1 MILITSCSDLY
12 WKVLVIFYLSHSC
25 HKRSIYVSVN
35 EGLSCGLFNWSLFF
49 NILGHLQ
56 IVTCLFFNYR
66 VSILIWVAASLAAE
80 HLMLFGTVLQY
91 NRSLWLQKNW
101 QSTKFDW
108 REIALDIT
116 SIPIVQLRSLNS
128 APNAGKKTKIN

>member
-1 MILITSCSDLY
+1 
-12 WKVLVIFYLSHSC
+12 
-25 HKRSIYVSVN
+25 
-35 EGLSCGLFNWSLFF
+35 
-49 NILGHLQ
+49 
-56 IVTCLFFNYR
+56 
-66 VSILIWVAASLAAE
+66 LIWVAASLAAE

-116 SIPIVQLRSLNS
+116 SIPIVQLRSSNS